1 MRIEEHELGEKV
13 KLFYQGEQ
21 KYWETTVKEIPGKP
35 SKGYLLCEPVYHEQS
50 CLRFS
55 KPNLIAEI
63 KQSDRI
69 YRYPIRKNGNFTY
82 KEETYLALFS
92 DKDASPL
99 NRRKEFRVPF
109 LQEGELQIGAQNKKY
124 LCYLNNISPSGV
136 GLSIQKQESLSLQTG
151 DEISLSFYYAEGGK
165 QMHTRGT
172 IVRVNDSE
180 FRFDT
185 LVVGVRL
192 LPEYRTGLWYALF
205 AKEQRKM
212 LRRT

>member
-1 MRIEEHELGEKV
+1 MRIEEHKLGEKV
-13 KLFYQGEQ
+13 KLFYKGEQ
-21 KYWETTVKEIPGKP
+21 NYWETTVKEIPGKP

-50 CLRFS
+50 CLHFS

-69 YRYPIRKNGNFTY
+69 YHYPIRKNGNFAY
-82 KEETYLALFS
+82 KGETYLALFS

-109 LQEGELQIGAQNKKY
+109 SQEGELQIEVQEKKY

-136 GLSIQKQESLSLQTG
+136 GLSIQKEESLFLQVG
-151 DEISLSFYYAEGGK
+151 DEITLSFYYIDGGR
-165 QMHTRGT
+165 QMKTKGT
-172 IVRVNDSE
+172 VVRIDDSE
-180 FRFDT
+180 LRFDT